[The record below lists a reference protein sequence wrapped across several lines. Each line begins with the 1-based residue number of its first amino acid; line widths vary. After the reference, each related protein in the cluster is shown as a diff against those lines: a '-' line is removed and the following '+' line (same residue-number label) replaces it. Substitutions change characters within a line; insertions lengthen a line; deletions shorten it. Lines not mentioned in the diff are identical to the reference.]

1 MIRPQATAGGSAVQ
15 DLFRRFLDAEI
26 SRRDL
31 GRALAAVGLGAAA
44 ADALVGSLA
53 SAAEPPPAA
62 GVPFTGTGAELLVE
76 TLRAAGIRYL
86 FGTTATGM
94 SAIFD
99 ALATRPDPELILAL
113 AESQATSMAHGYEL
127 ATGRPSVLLV
137 PGVAVPSTLN
147 NLYNAWKDR
156 SGILMLADSTSTRY
170 EGRNGFQQMDNWLE
184 SVATFTKWRWEIR
197 NDRQIAEM
205 MRRGLKL
212 AATPPRA
219 PVHVRISLDLLG
231 ARDVK
236 QVIYPQQRFDVP
248 VEMRPQPALIEQA
261 ARWLVE
267 AKSPMLCAGAEVT
280 RAGATDDLVALA
292 ELTGAQVAQ
301 GYSVFSDF
309 PFRHPLFAG
318 FYGLGIPRDL
328 AKTDLFVNLG
338 GPMPDPTVFA
348 PPPPKAAKLVHAR
361 IEYDE
366 IGNTYPTDVAIAAGL
381 KETLVALNDAVRA
394 LAPGARLKAT
404 ADARLAAARE
414 KQAKADAL
422 RLDDAKANWNASPMS
437 WERVSAE
444 LDAALEPD
452 AIIVPELDYRTPF
465 EWLNLDRGRR
475 RLIGQTTG
483 FALGWGIG
491 AAMGVKVALPDQQ
504 VCCMVG
510 DGALLFG
517 QVESLWTAARYSIPV
532 IIVVMNNRSYDNERN
547 RIQNNSP
554 LLARQETREL
564 WKDITCYLGNPLVD
578 FAGLAR
584 SFEVPAARATTP
596 GELRKVLQRAKAVTR
611 EGRPFLIDAVIMQ
624 LDRRGAPT
632 EQTWHPQV
640 SIAARRQRPV

>member
-1 MIRPQATAGGSAVQ
+1 
-15 DLFRRFLDAEI
+15 
-26 SRRDL
+26 
-31 GRALAAVGLGAAA
+31 
-44 ADALVGSLA
+44 
-53 SAAEPPPAA
+53 
-62 GVPFTGTGAELLVE
+62 
-76 TLRAAGIRYL
+76 
-86 FGTTATGM
+86 
-94 SAIFD
+94 
-99 ALATRPDPELILAL
+99 
-113 AESQATSMAHGYEL
+113 
-127 ATGRPSVLLV
+127 
-137 PGVAVPSTLN
+137 
-147 NLYNAWKDR
+147 
-156 SGILMLADSTSTRY
+156 
-170 EGRNGFQQMDNWLE
+170 
-184 SVATFTKWRWEIR
+184 VATFTKWRWEIR

-205 MRRGLKL
+205 LRRGLKL

-236 QVIYPQQRFDVP
+236 QVIYPQRRFDVP

-280 RAGATDDLVALA
+280 RAGATDDLIALA

-381 KETLVALNDAVRA
+381 KETLTALNDAVRS
-394 LAPGARLKAT
+394 LAPDARLKAT
-404 ADARLAAARE
+404 ADARLAAARG
-414 KQAKADAL
+414 KQAQADAL
-422 RLDDAKANWNASPMS
+422 RLEDAKANWNASPMS

-452 AIIVPELDYRTPF
+452 AIVVPELDYRTPF
-465 EWLNLDRGRR
+465 EWLNLDRGGR

-517 QVESLWTAARYSIPV
+517 QVESLWTAARHSIPV

-554 LLARQETREL
+554 LLARQDTREL

-584 SFEVPAARATTP
+584 SFEVPSARATTP
-596 GELRKVLQRAKAVTR
+596 GELRKALQRAKAVTR

-632 EQTWHPQV
+632 VQTWHPQV

>member
-1 MIRPQATAGGSAVQ
+1 VQ
-15 DLFRRFLDAEI
+15 ELFRRFLDAEM

-31 GRALAAVGLGAAA
+31 GRALAAVGLSAAA

-53 SAAEPPPAA
+53 AAAEPPPES

-76 TLRAAGIRYL
+76 TLRAAGVRYL

-156 SGILMLADSTSTRY
+156 SGILLLADSTSTRY
-170 EGRNGFQQMDNWLE
+170 EGRNGFQQMDDWLE

-205 MRRGLKL
+205 LRRGLKL

-231 ARDVK
+231 ARDVR

-280 RAGATDDLVALA
+280 RAGATDELVALA

-301 GYSVFSDF
+301 GYSVYSDF

-328 AKTDLFVNLG
+328 AKTDVFVNLG

-348 PPPPKAAKLVHAR
+348 PPPPKSAKLVHAR

-381 KETLVALNDAVRA
+381 RETLVALNDAVRA
-394 LAPGARLKAT
+394 LAPAARLAATAGARL
-404 ADARLAAARE
+404 DAARE

-422 RLDDAKANWNASPMS
+422 RLDEAKASWHASPMS

-452 AIIVPELDYRTPF
+452 AIVVPELDYRTPF

-504 VCCMVG
+504 VCCMLG

-517 QVESLWTAARYSIPV
+517 QVEALWTAARYSIPV

-547 RIQNNSP
+547 RIQMNSP
-554 LLARQETREL
+554 LLARQETRDL
-564 WKDITCYLGNPLVD
+564 WKDITCYLGSPLVD

-596 GELRKVLQRAKAVTR
+596 AELRKALQRATAVTR

-632 EQTWHPQV
+632 VQTWHPEV
-640 SIAARRQRPV
+640 SIAARRQRRV

>member
-1 MIRPQATAGGSAVQ
+1 
-15 DLFRRFLDAEI
+15 
-26 SRRDL
+26 
-31 GRALAAVGLGAAA
+31 
-44 ADALVGSLA
+44 
-53 SAAEPPPAA
+53 
-62 GVPFTGTGAELLVE
+62 
-76 TLRAAGIRYL
+76 
-86 FGTTATGM
+86 M

-156 SGILMLADSTSTRY
+156 SGILMLADGTSNRY
-170 EGRNGFQQMDNWLE
+170 EGRNGFQQMDTWLE

-205 MRRGLKL
+205 LRRGLKL

-236 QVIYPQQRFDVP
+236 QVIYPQRRFDVP

-280 RAGATDDLVALA
+280 RAGATDDLIALA

-381 KETLVALNDAVRA
+381 KETLTALNDAVRS
-394 LAPGARLKAT
+394 LAPNARLKAT

-422 RLDDAKANWNASPMS
+422 RLDEAKASWNASPMS

-452 AIIVPELDYRTPF
+452 AIVVPELDYRTPF

-504 VCCMVG
+504 VCCMLG

-517 QVESLWTAARYSIPV
+517 QVEALWTAARYSIPV

-547 RIQNNSP
+547 RIQMNSP
-554 LLARQETREL
+554 LLARQETRDL
-564 WKDITCYLGNPLVD
+564 WKDITCYLGSPLVD

-596 GELRKVLQRAKAVTR
+596 AELRKALQRATAVTR

-632 EQTWHPQV
+632 VQTWHPEV
-640 SIAARRQRPV
+640 SIAARRQRRV

>member
-1 MIRPQATAGGSAVQ
+1 VQ
-15 DLFRRFLDAEI
+15 DLFRRFLDAEL

-31 GRALAAVGLGAAA
+31 AKALTALGLGSAAVEAVASSLAA
-44 ADALVGSLA
+44 AD
-53 SAAEPPPAA
+53 PPPEA
-62 GVPFTGTGAELLVE
+62 GVPFTGTGGELLLE
-76 TLRAAGIRYL
+76 TLRAAGVRYL

-94 SAIFD
+94 AAIFD
-99 ALATRPDPELILAL
+99 AMATRPGPELILAL

-156 SGILMLADSTSTRY
+156 SGILVLADSTSSRY
-170 EGRNGFQQMDNWLE
+170 EGRNGFQQLDDWLA
-184 SVATFTKWRWEIR
+184 STAPFTKWRWEIG

-205 MRRGLKL
+205 LRRGLKL
-212 AATPPRA
+212 AATPPQA
-219 PVHVRISLDLLG
+219 PVHVRVSLDLLG
-231 ARDVK
+231 TRDLKTTV
-236 QVIYPQQRFDVP
+236 YPQQRFDVP
-248 VEMRPQPALIEQA
+248 VEMRPDPALIEQA
-261 ARWLVE
+261 ARWLVT
-267 AKSPMLCAGAEVT
+267 AKAPMLCAGPEVT
-280 RAGATDDLVALA
+280 RAGATDLLVSLA
-292 ELTGAQVAQ
+292 EKTGAQVAQ
-301 GYSVFSDF
+301 GYSVYSDF

-328 AKTDLFVNLG
+328 AKTDVFVNLG

-348 PPPPKAAKLVHAR
+348 PPPPRAARLVHAR

-366 IGNTYPTDVAIAAGL
+366 IGNTYPTDLAIAAGL
-381 KETLVALNDAVRA
+381 RETLVALNAAVDS
-394 LAPGARLKAT
+394 LAPAS
-404 ADARLAAARE
+404 LAAAAATRLE
-414 KQAKADAL
+414 SARGRQARADAA
-422 RLDDAKANWNASPMS
+422 RLDDAKASWNASPMS

-444 LDAALEPD
+444 LDAVLEPD

-465 EWLNLDRGRR
+465 DWLSIDSGRR

-491 AAMGVKVALPDQQ
+491 AALGVKVARPDTQ

-517 QVESLWTAARYSIPV
+517 QVEALWTAARYEIPV
-532 IIVVMNNRSYDNERN
+532 LIVVMNNRSYDNERN

-554 LLARQETREL
+554 LYARQETREL
-564 WKDITCYLGNPLVD
+564 WKDITCYLGKPLVD
-578 FAGLAR
+578 FAGLAG
-584 SFEVPAARATTP
+584 SFGIPAARADTP
-596 GELRKVLQRAKAVTR
+596 AELRRVLKRATATLR
-611 EGRPFLIDAVIMQ
+611 AGQAFLVDAQIMQ

-632 EQTWHPQV
+632 VAEWFPAL
-640 SIAARRQRPV
+640 SIASRRSRPV

>member
-1 MIRPQATAGGSAVQ
+1 LQPADARVVQ

-31 GRALAAVGLGAAA
+31 GRALAAVGLGTAA
-44 ADALVGSLA
+44 ADSLIRNLA
-53 SAAEPPPAA
+53 AAAEPPAGG
-62 GVPFTGTGAELLVE
+62 GVPFSGTGAELLVE
-76 TLRAAGIRYL
+76 TLRAADVRYL

-156 SGILMLADSTSTRY
+156 SGILLLADSTSTRF
-170 EGRNGFQQMDNWLE
+170 EGRNGFQQLDNWLE

-205 MRRGLKL
+205 LRRGLKL
-212 AATPPRA
+212 AATPPGG

-236 QVIYPQQRFDVP
+236 QVIYPQQRFEVP
-248 VEMRPQPALIEQA
+248 VEMRPQPALIEQT

-267 AKSPMLCAGAEVT
+267 SKSPMLCAGAEVT
-280 RAGATDDLVALA
+280 RAGATDDLIQLA

-301 GYSVFSDF
+301 GYSVYSDF

-348 PPPPKAAKLVHAR
+348 PPPPRAAKLVHAR

-366 IGNTYPTDVAIAAGL
+366 IGNTYPTDIAIAAGL

-394 LAPGARLKAT
+394 LAPAARLEAT
-404 ADARLAAARE
+404 AAGRLAAARE
-414 KQAKADAL
+414 KQAKADAA
-422 RLDDAKANWNASPMS
+422 RLEEAKASWNASPMS
-437 WERVSAE
+437 WERVSSE
-444 LDAALEPD
+444 LDAALEDD

-517 QVESLWTAARYSIPV
+517 QVEALWTAARYSIPV

-584 SFEVPAARATTP
+584 SFEVPAVRATTP
-596 GELRKVLQRAKAVTR
+596 AELRKALKRATAVTR
-611 EGRPFLIDAVIMQ
+611 EGQPFLIDAVIMQ

-632 EQTWHPQV
+632 VQTWHPQL
-640 SIAARRQRPV
+640 SIAARRTRAV

>member
-1 MIRPQATAGGSAVQ
+1 MQ

-26 SRRDL
+26 SRRDF
-31 GRALAAVGLGAAA
+31 GRALAAVGLSAAA
-44 ADALVGSLA
+44 VEAVADTLA
-53 SAAEPPPAA
+53 ATATPPPGA
-62 GVPFTGTGAELLVE
+62 GVPFTGTGGELLVE
-76 TLRAAGIRYL
+76 TLRAAGVRYL

-156 SGILMLADSTSTRY
+156 SGILVLADSTSTRF
-170 EGRNGFQQMDNWLE
+170 EGRNGFQQLDRWLE
-184 SVATFTKWRWEIR
+184 ATAPFTKWRWEIG

-205 MRRGLKL
+205 LRRGLKL
-212 AATPPRA
+212 AATPPQA

-231 ARDVK
+231 QRDIK
-236 QVIYPQQRFDVP
+236 SVIYPQGRFDVP

-267 AKSPMLCAGAEVT
+267 AKAPMLCAGAEVT
-280 RAGATDDLVALA
+280 RAGATDDLIALA

-301 GYSVFSDF
+301 GYSVYSDF

-348 PPPPKAAKLVHAR
+348 PPPPRAARIVHAR

-366 IGNTYPTDVAIAAGL
+366 IANTYPTDIAIAAGL
-381 KETLVALNDAVRA
+381 KETLVALNDAVRS
-394 LAPGARLKAT
+394 LAPAGKLAAT
-404 ADARLAAARE
+404 AAARLDAARAR
-414 KQAKADAL
+414 QAKLDAT
-422 RLDDAKANWNASPMS
+422 RLEEAKATWNASPMS

-491 AAMGVKVALPDQQ
+491 AAMGAKVALPDTQ

-532 IIVVMNNRSYDNERN
+532 LIVVMNNRSYDNERN

-554 LLARQETREL
+554 LLGRQETREL

-584 SFEVPAARATTP
+584 SFDVPAARAETP
-596 GELRKVLQRAKAVTR
+596 AELRRVLKRATAVLR
-611 EGRPFLIDAVIMQ
+611 EGRPFLVDAAIMQ
-624 LDRRGAPT
+624 LDRRGVPT
-632 EQTWHPQV
+632 VQEWHPTL
-640 SIAARRQRPV
+640 SIAARRTRPV

>member
-1 MIRPQATAGGSAVQ
+1 MQ

-31 GRALAAVGLGAAA
+31 GRALAAVGLGTAA
-44 ADALVGSLA
+44 ADALVSNLA
-53 SAAEPPPAA
+53 AAAEPPAGS
-62 GVPFTGTGAELLVE
+62 GVPFSGTGAELLVE
-76 TLRAAGIRYL
+76 TLRAADVRYL

-156 SGILMLADSTSTRY
+156 SGILLLADSTSTRF
-170 EGRNGFQQMDNWLE
+170 EGRNGFQQLDNWLE

-205 MRRGLKL
+205 LRRGLKL
-212 AATPPRA
+212 AATPPGG

-231 ARDVK
+231 AREVK
-236 QVIYPQQRFDVP
+236 QVIYPQQRFTVP
-248 VEMRPQPALIEQA
+248 VDLRPKPELIEQA

-280 RAGATDDLVALA
+280 RAGATDDLIELA

-301 GYSVFSDF
+301 GYSVYSDF

-348 PPPPKAAKLVHAR
+348 PPPPKTARLVHAR

-381 KETLVALNDAVRA
+381 KETLVALNDAVRG
-394 LAPGARLKAT
+394 LAPA
-404 ADARLAAARE
+404 ARLAATAEGRMAAARD
-414 KQAKADAL
+414 KQAKADAA
-422 RLDDAKANWNASPMS
+422 RLDEARGSWNASPMS

-444 LDAALEPD
+444 LDAALADD

-517 QVESLWTAARYSIPV
+517 QVEALWTAARYSIPV

-584 SFEVPAARATTP
+584 SFEVPAVRATTP
-596 GELRKVLQRAKAVTR
+596 AELRKALKRATAVTR
-611 EGRPFLIDAVIMQ
+611 EGQPFLIDAAIMQ

-632 EQTWHPQV
+632 VQTWHPQL
-640 SIAARRQRPV
+640 SIAARRTRPV